1 MFTAYYDLARNPPT
15 YDTVTFLLR
24 VEMER
29 LRLNEQD
36 VAIEILPGPDH
47 GFRKDTVWPRST
59 EIRRE
64 LLNNIVVP
72 MCYLLPS
79 VKRVTLHH
87 ERPANVQG
95 FGVNA
100 YMIPFNGFVAAMR
113 KGIRPLR
120 PRLQHSGVCVIDS
133 KLITMT
139 LRECEHHSKRNSNV
153 QEWYYARDRLEE
165 EYDVV
170 LIPDTFRADE
180 YFDPLDSMS
189 MRGFEA
195 AQNLHERASLYR
207 RAVCNLFVGNG
218 PAWFSY
224 ALDAPTVVMRPVTDG
239 AGWLYSA
246 AAFEGFGVP
255 RRGQIPGTGDRQ
267 RLIWENDSA
276 HAIVNACLQFLQPAQ
291 EEVV

>member
-1 MFTAYYDLARNPPT
+1 MFTAYLDLARNPPT

-47 GFRKDTVWPRST
+47 GFRKDTVWPRSVET
-59 EIRRE
+59 RRE

-87 ERPANVQG
+87 DRPANVQG
-95 FGVNA
+95 WGVNA
-100 YMIPFNGFVAAMR
+100 YMIPFSGFVAAMR

-120 PRLQHSGVCVIDS
+120 GDDTSVDPN
-133 KLITMT
+133 LITMT
-139 LRECEHHSKRNSNV
+139 LRDCEHHPKRNSNEF
-153 QEWYYARDRLEE
+153 EWYAANGALQHKGYK
-165 EYDVV
+165 VV
-170 LIPDTFRADE
+170 MVPDTFKVTDYIAEDEPFYGVRA
-180 YFDPLDSMS
+180 S
-189 MRGFEA
+189 RV
-195 AQNLHERASLYR
+195 LHERARLYR
-207 RAVCNLFVGNG
+207 SAACNMFVGNG

-224 ALDAPTVVMRPVTDG
+224 ALDAPTVVLRPVTDS

-246 AAFEGFGVP
+246 AAFEGFGIP
-255 RRGQIPGTGDRQ
+255 KRGQIPGTGDRQ
-267 RLIWENDSA
+267 RLVWEDDTVDN
-276 HAIVNACLQFLQPAQ
+276 IVNACLRFLQPAQ
-291 EEVV
+291 EEVLAK